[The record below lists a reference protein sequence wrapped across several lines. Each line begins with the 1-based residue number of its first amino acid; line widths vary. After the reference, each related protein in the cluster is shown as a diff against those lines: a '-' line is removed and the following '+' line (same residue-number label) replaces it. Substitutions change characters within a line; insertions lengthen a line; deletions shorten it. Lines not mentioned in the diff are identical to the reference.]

1 MQKIPQS
8 KKYHLFKGQIGRA
21 RKGDPGS
28 FTEFSNPEFSTEV
41 SIRYSFKL
49 CQLWL
54 VNALYESRYCSDDGY
69 DKMGQ
74 LLFLELGAQ
83 SGLRLGL

>member
-8 KKYHLFKGQIGRA
+8 KKYYLFKGQTGRA
-21 RKGDPGS
+21 RKGDSGS
-28 FTEFSNPEFSTEV
+28 FAEFSNPEFSTEV
-41 SIRYSFKL
+41 GIRYSFKL

-69 DKMGQ
+69 DKWDNSSFSSWGQ
-74 LLFLELGAQ
+74 RVG
-83 SGLRLGL
+83 